1 MEHLLYQLSKRM
13 NLPKFS
19 TYISMSSSVAV
30 KTERKGNDY
39 KGKRERSRSQ
49 KEETNERK
57 L

>member
-1 MEHLLYQLSKRM
+1 MPECKKKESF
-13 NLPKFS
+13 LPEFS
-19 TYISMSSSVAV
+19 TYIFMSSSVAM